1 MKILFNEHPSK
12 GFQRVGY
19 CSYYGEIFYALEEVC
34 EVTSSCGVPR
44 RTSEFG
50 SGYDA
55 IVMGFGHTD
64 CGDAGPMATIND
76 NNIPLFP
83 ILNKEYT

>member
-76 NNIPLFP
+76 NNIPCSQF
-83 ILNKEYT
+83 

>member
-55 IVMGFGHTD
+55 IVMGFGHT
-64 CGDAGPMATIND
+64 C
-76 NNIPLFP
+76 L
-83 ILNKEYT
+83 LYTSPSPRDGLLSRMPSSA

>member
-1 MKILFNEHPSK
+1 MKILFNEHPNK

-44 RTSEFG
+44 RTSELVVG
-50 SGYDA
+50 
-55 IVMGFGHTD
+55 M
-64 CGDAGPMATIND
+64 MR
-76 NNIPLFP
+76 L
-83 ILNKEYT
+83 

>member
-34 EVTSSCGVPR
+34 EVTYLVVCQEEQVNLVVGMMR
-44 RTSEFG
+44 
-50 SGYDA
+50 
-55 IVMGFGHTD
+55 
-64 CGDAGPMATIND
+64 
-76 NNIPLFP
+76 L
-83 ILNKEYT
+83 